1 MPAERKYKSAAALAK
16 ATEKYLR
23 SIRTRDVLD
32 NVRNVDGGR
41 IEYETYVIPPTL
53 GDIVHVLGISRQTW
67 SRYAS
72 GEMGDDYKLV
82 CENVKSEC
90 ERYLEREL
98 LTRRKAIEGVKFNLQ
113 CNHGWSEKKN
123 EDASA
128 RGIVIT
134 INGDDELS
142 G

>member
-16 ATEKYLR
+16 AINTYLR
-23 SIRTRDVLD
+23 SIRTKDAAKCK
-32 NVRNVDGGR
+32 NVDGGR

-67 SRYAS
+67 ARYAN
-72 GEMGDDYKLV
+72 GELGEDYKRV
-82 CENVKSEC
+82 CEDAKNEC

-98 LTRRKAIEGVKFNLQ
+98 LTRRKGIDGVKFNLQ
-113 CNHGWSEKKN
+113 CNHGWSEKKSD
-123 EDASA
+123 EAAAS

-142 G
+142 R